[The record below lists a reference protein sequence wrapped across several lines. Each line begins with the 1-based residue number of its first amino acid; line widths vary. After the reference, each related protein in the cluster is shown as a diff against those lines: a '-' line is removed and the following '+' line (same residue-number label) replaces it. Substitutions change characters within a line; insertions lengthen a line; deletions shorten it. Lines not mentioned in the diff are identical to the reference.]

1 MDYPMDKDDE
11 TLDMSWIEK
20 QERILESDYV
30 KEPVTSISCRVIYI
44 NQNDYIE
51 TMEKT
56 TMNLTV
62 NLTVNLTANLT
73 ANLHIEDTGSLLTQ
87 EQLLYHIE
95 MYKKRTPFSKYV
107 LADILVFHVDLEPEH
122 IQDFSSYDEEEI
134 KVYSA
139 KLFKKASPYLPI
151 SLSSSLP
158 PFHDINTIYFVY
170 KETPLYKKT
179 YMLESAMKHD
189 DGSIPKPKPKKKTKG
204 VQWSANKKT
213 KRRVD
218 M

>member
-51 TMEKT
+51 TMEKA
-56 TMNLTV
+56 TV
-62 NLTVNLTANLT
+62 NLTVNLTMDLT
-73 ANLHIEDTGSLLTQ
+73 TGSLLTQ

-151 SLSSSLP
+151 SLSSSLS

-179 YMLESAMKHD
+179 YMLESAMKQD
-189 DGSIPKPKPKKKTKG
+189 DGSIPKPKKKTKG

-218 M
+218 V

>member
-1 MDYPMDKDDE
+1 MDYPMDKDNE
-11 TLDMSWIEK
+11 PLDMSWIEN

-30 KEPVTSISCRVIYI
+30 KEPATSISCRVIYI

-51 TMEKT
+51 TVEKT
-56 TMNLTV
+56 TIGLY
-62 NLTVNLTANLT
+62 
-73 ANLHIEDTGSLLTQ
+73 IEDTGSLLTQ

-95 MYKKRTPFSKYV
+95 TYKKRTPFSKYV

-122 IQDFSSYDEEEI
+122 IQDFSSYDEQEI

-151 SLSSSLP
+151 PLPGSLP
-158 PFHDINTIYFVY
+158 PFHGIHTIYFVY

-179 YMLESAMKHD
+179 YMLESAMKQD
-189 DGSIPKPKPKKKTKG
+189 ADPKPKKKTKG

-213 KRRVD
+213 KRRAN
-218 M
+218 